1 MSRIVSFAVLVAITL
16 VISFLFYKVL
26 AGFFVPLF
34 LAVVLV
40 VVFQPLHRWML
51 GRTNQRAHLA
61 AGLTTLMILT
71 CLLFPIG
78 LVVSVAGVQ
87 GLRFVEQ
94 NSVASIE
101 LQLRKLR
108 DSLGLDMPRWGHLLR
123 AASDEVDILMREISD
138 ATIAQRNVTLPGLG
152 RKVMRSLE
160 EVKKEMIVQYG
171 EQWDSQQIDEI
182 IELAAGIGSPPI
194 EQKPAESQ
202 PESSQRPTEKQSSP
216 SSSSVD
222 STERVDDEWNPAEQ
236 GLILKTQFGALK
248 ASLHGG
254 SLAMFARE
262 FANPTGEDVE
272 SLQQRAVEY
281 LRPRLISITRATGQT
296 AFHVIFGLLI
306 LTVSV
311 YFFLV
316 DGPSM
321 IQTILMLLPLDVNYE
336 IELVEE
342 FARTSRAVVVAMLL
356 AAMTQGL
363 IAGLGYA
370 VAGMD
375 YLVLLIM
382 LTTLAALIPF
392 VGPMIVWVPVCVYIA
407 FVEERFM
414 AAGLLATWGVLVVGT
429 IDNFV
434 KAFVLHG
441 QSQLHPLLALLSILG
456 GVQTLGP
463 IGIVVGPMAVSML
476 QTLLGIVRR
485 ELVHFDTY
493 GLAARSDGTDE
504 AQRSKLKSTEAS
516 GPESP
521 VTASRQPNA
530 TSRKAGNNKGRKGS

>member
-16 VISFLFYKVL
+16 LISFLFYKVL

-40 VVFQPLHRWML
+40 VVFQPLHGWMIN
-51 GRTNQRAHLA
+51 RTRRRPHVA
-61 AGLTTLMILT
+61 AGLTTLVILT
-71 CLLFPIG
+71 CLLMPIG
-78 LVVSVAGVQ
+78 LVVSIAGIQ

-94 NSVASIE
+94 NSVASIG

-108 DSLGLDMPRWGHLLR
+108 DSVGLDMPQWGHLLR
-123 AASDEVDILMREISD
+123 VSDHEVDSLVHEISE
-138 ATIAQRNVTLPGLG
+138 ATVAQRDVTLPGLG
-152 RKVMRSLE
+152 RNVMRSLE
-160 EVKKEMIVQYG
+160 DVRKEMIVQYG
-171 EQWDSQQIDEI
+171 DQWDSQQIDQI
-182 IELAAGIGSPPI
+182 IELAARIGTPPPGPP
-194 EQKPAESQ
+194 ELRTSQ
-202 PESSQRPTEKQSSP
+202 PDSGSQPPSERLSESS
-216 SSSSVD
+216 D
-222 STERVDDEWNPAEQ
+222 STETAELAEDQWSPAEQ
-236 GLILKTQFGALK
+236 GLNLKAQFGELKT
-248 ASLHGG
+248 SLHGG
-254 SLAMFARE
+254 ALMMFARE
-262 FANPTGEDVE
+262 YANPTPEDVE
-272 SLQQRAVEY
+272 SLQLNAVEF
-281 LRPRLISITRATGQT
+281 LRPRLLSITQATGQT
-296 AFHVIFGLLI
+296 AFHLIFGLLI

-316 DGPSM
+316 DGPAM
-321 IQTILMLLPLDVNYE
+321 IQTILMLLPLDKNYE
-336 IELVEE
+336 QELLGE

-356 AAMTQGL
+356 AAVTQGL

-392 VGPMIVWVPVCVYIA
+392 VGPMIVWVPVCVYLA
-407 FVEERFM
+407 FVEERFL

-463 IGIVVGPMAVSML
+463 IGIVVGPVAVSML

-485 ELVHFDTY
+485 ELIHFETH
-493 GLAARSDGTDE
+493 GLM
-504 AQRSKLKSTEAS
+504 ST
-516 GPESP
+516 SP
-521 VTASRQPNA
+521 KT
-530 TSRKAGNNKGRKGS
+530 